1 MSIEAIRED
10 FINNLGTKDNSQKVY
25 EKQKIVNSEEKSLEE
40 NQDGYL
46 KKDLDRAIGKLN
58 KFLEEDKTH
67 AEVSMHDKFNT
78 IMIKIIDDNS
88 GKVIMEV
95 PPKKILDM
103 VAKMCELM
111 GVLFDKNA

>member
-1 MSIEAIRED
+1 MSIDAIRED
-10 FINNLGTKDNSQKVY
+10 FVNNLGTNDNRQRVY
-25 EKQKIVNSEEKSLEE
+25 ETQNIRGVEQGDFEASKGEYSKR
-40 NQDGYL
+40 
-46 KKDLDRAIGKLN
+46 DLDKAINKLN

-67 AEVSMHDKFNT
+67 VEMAVHDKFNT
-78 IMIKIIDDNS
+78 VMIKIIDDKS
-88 GKVIMEV
+88 GDVIMEV

>member
-1 MSIEAIRED
+1 MSIDAIRED
-10 FINNLGTKDNSQKVY
+10 FINNLGTNDNSQRVY
-25 EKQKIVNSEEKSLEE
+25 DTQRIANVEKSSLGESKDE
-40 NQDGYL
+40 YS
-46 KKDLDRAIGKLN
+46 KRDLDKAIVKLN

-67 AEVSMHDKFNT
+67 VEISMHDKFNT
-78 IMIKIIDDNS
+78 VMIKIIDDKS
-88 GKVIMEV
+88 GDVIMEV